1 MAWFTKVETKTV
13 ETIAQPSALER
24 YERSCRQLSEIG
36 REMKDAEKALVR
48 FKDPRIAWKNAEMYA
63 RVNAME
69 MPLPE
74 LRECERRWAKL
85 FQAHQQKQDEVQR
98 LKKEAGLAS
107 Y

>member
-1 MAWFTKVETKTV
+1 MRFAKTKIETV
-13 ETIAQPSALER
+13 EPEPDRSSLEK
-24 YERSCRQLSEIG
+24 YEQSCRELSEIG

-85 FQAHQQKQDEVQR
+85 FQAHQQKQGEVQR
-98 LKKEAGLAS
+98 LKKEAGSAS
-107 Y
+107 